1 MKKADII
8 LDYAFEHSET
18 IVHKVFMRWYAEA
31 YPNGSMH
38 SMEITM
44 QRMVASGTLVKTG
57 YGVLQL
63 GKNVKPSYRP
73 IVNDKIRELF
83 VKVHE
88 RYPYTR
94 CCIWQASELGS
105 FMQHVPNLDVII
117 LEIEKLTA
125 EAVFEDVRG
134 MVDDR
139 KMLLNPSE
147 RDYRLYASG
156 EKSLIVKDMVSESPV
171 QTVDGITVP
180 MLEKILVDATVSPE
194 LDFARGGEMYTLFEN
209 AGEMYRIGRKTM
221 LRYAARRGKR
231 EEIEKLINTTMP

>member
-1 MKKADII
+1 M
-8 LDYAFEHSET
+8 
-18 IVHKVFMRWYAEA
+18 
-31 YPNGSMH
+31 
-38 SMEITM
+38 
-44 QRMVASGTLVKTG
+44 
-57 YGVLQL
+57 
-63 GKNVKPSYRP
+63 
-73 IVNDKIRELF
+73 
-83 VKVHE
+83 
-88 RYPYTR
+88 
-94 CCIWQASELGS
+94 
-105 FMQHVPNLDVII
+105 PNLDVII